1 MQKKICPSC
10 GANLFEV
17 DTSIHTPNLFEFA
30 TSELSQ
36 DAFLCWLLSWS
47 QDKYQSME
55 SELHKIAV
63 DFITLIFAQHNAEV
77 PIIKKIEIIKQF
89 KSLDVLA
96 IVNDRY
102 AILIED
108 KTYTKHHSNQLV
120 RYRESVKQAYPNL
133 IQLPIYY
140 KIADQSHYDLVY
152 SAGYKVINR
161 KMILKVL
168 NKDYIK
174 RIKNHIFHDYL
185 NHLQRIED
193 SISSF
198 ITKPIEDWNHF
209 AWQGFYQELQT
220 KINGE
225 WGYVPNP
232 TGGFWGFWWNT
243 SFEANY
249 YLQLEQEQL
258 CAKVIAKQG
267 ENRKELRTTVM
278 LEALVD
284 SEKRGLALQKPSRFG
299 NENIMTV
306 AKRLDYLQT
315 NFDGTIDLERT
326 IEELKKF

>member
-1 MQKKICPSC
+1 MKKKICPC
-10 GANLFEV
+10 CEANLFEN
-17 DTSIHTPNLFEFA
+17 TNIHKPNLFEFA

-47 QDKYQSME
+47 QDIYQSVE
-55 SELHKIAV
+55 RELHEVAV
-63 DFITLIFAQHNAEV
+63 DYISLIFAEHQIKAPV
-77 PIIKKIEIIKQF
+77 IKKIHIIKQF

-108 KTYTKHHSNQLV
+108 KTYTKHHSNQLI
-120 RYRESVKQAYPNL
+120 RYRDSVKQTYPNL

-161 KMILKVL
+161 KMMLKVL
-168 NKDYIK
+168 NKDYNK
-174 RIKNHIFHDYL
+174 KIKNNIFQDYL
-185 NHLQRIED
+185 NHLQKIED

-198 ITKPIEDWNHF
+198 KTKPIKDWNHY
-209 AWQGFYQELQT
+209 AWQGFYQELQK
-220 KINGE
+220 KIDGE

-232 TGGFWGFWWNT
+232 TGGFWGFWWKT
-243 SFEANY
+243 SFESKY

-258 CAKVIAKQG
+258 CAKVVAKQG
-267 ENRKELRTTVM
+267 ENRKELRTKVM

-284 SEKRGLALQKPSRFG
+284 SDIRGLALQKPARLG
-299 NENIMTV
+299 NGNIMTV
-306 AKRLDYLQT
+306 AKRLDYIQT
-315 NFDGTIDLERT
+315 NHDGTINLERT